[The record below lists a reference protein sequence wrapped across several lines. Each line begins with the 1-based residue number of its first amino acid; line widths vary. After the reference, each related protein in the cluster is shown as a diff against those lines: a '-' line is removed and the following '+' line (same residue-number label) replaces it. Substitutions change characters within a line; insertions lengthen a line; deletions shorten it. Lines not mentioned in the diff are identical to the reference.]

1 MILELVFPCMPI
13 WCHLTLIW
21 FDSGS
26 YDHPSNWQTASCHC
40 GVKIKQP
47 RDKFLFLSTFCWA
60 CVAAGLPRAE
70 GLRLWRMHFA
80 GRSKFN
86 NQPAIHCDGIPQSI
100 ERVKGQL
107 IQDEIMDLDCWLV
120 ACELTLRFQ
129 LHRRQVMW
137 PRHPLVDMPY
147 LDCHAWM
154 PLSHRDLV
162 HACLLAS
169 PAGIDTPTHTAVCLG
184 IHLTTS

>member
-1 MILELVFPCMPI
+1 MSI
-13 WCHLTLIW
+13 WCHLTVIW

-60 CVAAGLPRAE
+60 CVPAE
-70 GLRLWRMHFA
+70 SLRLWRTHFA

-86 NQPAIHCDGIPQSI
+86 DQPAIRCDGIPQSI

-107 IQDEIMDLDCWLV
+107 IQDEIMVLDCRLV
-120 ACELTLRFQ
+120 ACELALLFPPQRRQPRGHVTTASTGGYAIFRLPRVNGTKPQ
-129 LHRRQVMW
+129 RPRRHRRTRM
-137 PRHPLVDMPY
+137 
-147 LDCHAWM
+147 
-154 PLSHRDLV
+154 
-162 HACLLAS
+162 LARSLPS
-169 PAGIDTPTHTAVCLG
+169 PAGISAHPHAVVCMG

>member
-1 MILELVFPCMPI
+1 M
-13 WCHLTLIW
+13 
-21 FDSGS
+21 
-26 YDHPSNWQTASCHC
+26 
-40 GVKIKQP
+40 
-47 RDKFLFLSTFCWA
+47 
-60 CVAAGLPRAE
+60 AAGLPRAE

-129 LHRRQVMW
+129 LHRRQPGDHVTTASTGRYAIFRL
-137 PRHPLVDMPY
+137 PRVNAAKPQRPRTRM
-147 LDCHAWM
+147 
-154 PLSHRDLV
+154 
-162 HACLLAS
+162 LAGES
-169 PAGIDTPTHTAVCLG
+169 CRYIDTPTHTAVCLG